1 MANESTDVLMTFLN
15 GGEGVAAECSTV
27 WNISDSMKTDFS
39 TGSFFEIDD
48 FSIGGGLESEDSD
61 EKSSSGS
68 TSGKGDNSLV
78 DRSGNNKG
86 KGDTS
91 NKKSARGNKFANY
104 ILSGSLVYPIDM
116 QEISI
121 SRQFDKASPVF
132 LASCLNLS
140 PFTKAVIV
148 KRKVVGG
155 SAGQGV
161 SVNLMG
167 FLRMEFT
174 SPLITSV
181 EWEDGEI
188 VKEKIKFVCRG
199 FTVIYKPQKHDG
211 TLGEQVSTSWKPS
224 RKLAGSGK

>member
-1 MANESTDVLMTFLN
+1 MATESTDVLMTFLN

-27 WNISDSMKTDFS
+27 WNISDSMKADFS
-39 TGSFFEIDD
+39 TGTFFEIDD
-48 FSIGGGLESEDSD
+48 FSIGGGLESEDSE

-68 TSGKGDNSLV
+68 TSGTGDNGLRTRDSA
-78 DRSGNNKG
+78 NKG
-86 KGDTS
+86 QTEKS
-91 NKKSARGNKFANY
+91 KKAARGNKFANY

-121 SRQFDKASPVF
+121 SRQLDKASPVF
-132 LASCLNLS
+132 LASCLNLN

-199 FTVIYKPQKHDG
+199 FTVIYKPQRTRGHR
-211 TLGEQVSTSWKPS
+211 LVA
-224 RKLAGSGK
+224 R